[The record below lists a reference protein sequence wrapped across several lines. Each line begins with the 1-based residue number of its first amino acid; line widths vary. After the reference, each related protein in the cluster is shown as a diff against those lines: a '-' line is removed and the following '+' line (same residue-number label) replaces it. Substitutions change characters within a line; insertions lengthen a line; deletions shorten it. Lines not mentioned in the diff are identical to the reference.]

1 MQHQGFDDKGLPRD
15 KPSDTPRGSASRSYA
30 VAAALIVVAALSF
43 VFLSGPTAVF
53 IGVAAAVAGAVFL
66 VMGIQAANDRHLDT
80 LERDMYGLPETHYAD
95 GDRQFGHAS
104 PPETVGDEASNI
116 DWDRDFRREFGGGDT
131 GGGPE
136 GRR

>member
-1 MQHQGFDDKGLPRD
+1 MNSTGNSSGRN
-15 KPSDTPRGSASRSYA
+15 YA
-30 VAAALIVVAALSF
+30 AAVALIVVAVLSF

-66 VMGIQAANDRHLDT
+66 VMGIQAANDRHPDT
-80 LERDMYGLPETHYAD
+80 LERDVYGLPETHYAD

-104 PPETVGDEASNI
+104 PPETAGDAASDI
-116 DWDRDFRREFGGGDT
+116 DWDGDFRREFGGGDT
-131 GGGPE
+131 GGAPE

>member
-1 MQHQGFDDKGLPRD
+1 MNSTGNSSGRN
-15 KPSDTPRGSASRSYA
+15 YA
-30 VAAALIVVAALSF
+30 AAVALIVFAVLSF

-66 VMGIQAANDRHLDT
+66 VMGIQAASDRHPDT
-80 LERDMYGLPETHYAD
+80 LEQGLYGLPETHYAD

-104 PPETVGDEASNI
+104 PPETVGDAASDI
-116 DWDRDFRREFGGGDT
+116 DWDGDFRREFGGGDT
-131 GGGPE
+131 GGAPE

>member
-1 MQHQGFDDKGLPRD
+1 MNSTGNSSGRN
-15 KPSDTPRGSASRSYA
+15 YA
-30 VAAALIVVAALSF
+30 AAVALIVFAVLSF

-66 VMGIQAANDRHLDT
+66 VMGIQAANDRHPDT
-80 LERDMYGLPETHYAD
+80 LEQGLYGLPETHYAD

-104 PPETVGDEASNI
+104 PPETVGDAASDI
-116 DWDRDFRREFGGGDT
+116 DWDGDFRREFGGGDA
-131 GGGPE
+131 GGAPE

>member
-1 MQHQGFDDKGLPRD
+1 MNSTGNSSGRN
-15 KPSDTPRGSASRSYA
+15 YA
-30 VAAALIVVAALSF
+30 AAVALIVVAVLSF

-66 VMGIQAANDRHLDT
+66 VMGIQAANDRHPDT

-104 PPETVGDEASNI
+104 PPETTGDAASEI
-116 DWDRDFRREFGGGDT
+116 DWDGDFRRQFGGGDT
-131 GGGPE
+131 GGAPE

>member
-1 MQHQGFDDKGLPRD
+1 MNSTGNSSGRN
-15 KPSDTPRGSASRSYA
+15 YA
-30 VAAALIVVAALSF
+30 AAVALIVVAVLSF

-66 VMGIQAANDRHLDT
+66 LMGIQAANDRHPDT

-104 PPETVGDEASNI
+104 PPETVGDAASDI
-116 DWDRDFRREFGGGDT
+116 DWDGDFRREFGGGDT
-131 GGGPE
+131 GGAPE